1 MMWPLAISILLGF
14 YDISKFGV
22 SDTFKYVWVSF
33 AYLLYGVSYTGT
45 SMPFGAMLTVITKD
59 LKERS
64 KLSFCRA
71 IGGSAVGFG
80 FLAIVPKFI
89 SG

>member
-1 MMWPLAISILLGF
+1 MFGFHLLTF
-14 YDISKFGV
+14 YTEFHIQEHQCHLV
-22 SDTFKYVWVSF
+22 
-33 AYLLYGVSYTGT
+33 LY
-45 SMPFGAMLTVITKD
+45 LTVITKKD

-80 FLAIVPKFI
+80 FLAIVPKFMRDKNNLILMDI
-89 SG
+89 S